1 MPRCFSMYGENIYL
15 VADGRR
21 TVVNGALLMTTALN
35 AAVIRACC
43 LLSLS
48 LSVCVVFCA
57 FSQERV
63 EIERLSEG

>member
-1 MPRCFSMYGENIYL
+1 MGGEKYMPRCFSMYGENIYL

-21 TVVNGALLMTTALN
+21 TVGNGALLMTTALN

-48 LSVCVVFCA
+48 LSVCGFLRF
-57 FSQERV
+57 FSGE
-63 EIERLSEG
+63 S